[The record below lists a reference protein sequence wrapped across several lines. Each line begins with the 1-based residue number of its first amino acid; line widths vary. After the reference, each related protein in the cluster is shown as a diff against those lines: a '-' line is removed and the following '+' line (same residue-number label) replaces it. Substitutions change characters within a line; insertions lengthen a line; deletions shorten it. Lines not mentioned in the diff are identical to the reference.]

1 MSVAIRS
8 MGRGAVLAPL
18 ASLARLGLLTLA
30 AGALLAGCATQRAPA
45 PVAAGTATPGADVIT
60 TQAAHAY
67 TGRFAVRYDD
77 RLGKP
82 QNVYGNFAWQETGNA
97 ITLELRSPLGQTLAI
112 VRSSPLNASL
122 EMPGRAPRSA
132 TDVGQLM
139 RDTLGFA
146 LPLDGLRYWMLPQ
159 PSPST
164 PADVV
169 RESGTQIKQIR
180 QDGWTIDY
188 LAYADAPATGVK
200 RLNLT
205 REDPPLD
212 IKLVLDR

>member
-8 MGRGAVLAPL
+8 IGRSAALTPL
-18 ASLARLGLLTLA
+18 ASLARLGALTLA
-30 AGALLAGCATQRAPA
+30 AGTLAGCAMQRAPA
-45 PVAAGTATPGADVIT
+45 PVVGTAAPGADAIT
-60 TQAAHAY
+60 TQVAHAY

-77 RLGKP
+77 DRLGKP
-82 QNVYGNFAWQETGNA
+82 QNVYGNFSWQETGNA

-112 VRSSPLNASL
+112 VRSSPQNASL
-122 EMPGRAPRSA
+122 EMPDRAPRNA

-139 RDTLGFA
+139 RDTLGFE

-169 RESGTQIKQIR
+169 RESGTQMKQVR

-188 LAYADAPATGVK
+188 LAYADAPATGIK

-212 IKLVLDR
+212 IKLVLDH

>member
-1 MSVAIRS
+1 MQPRRGAIRS
-8 MGRGAVLAPL
+8 IGRGAALATFARFGLLPL
-18 ASLARLGLLTLA
+18 AV
-30 AGALLAGCATQRAPA
+30 GALLVGCAAQRALVPA
-45 PVAAGTATPGADVIT
+45 SGSTAPAADVIT
-60 TQAAHAY
+60 TQATHAY

-77 RLGKP
+77 RLGKT

-112 VRSSPLNASL
+112 VHSSPQNASL
-122 EMPGRAPRSA
+122 EIPGRAPHDA
-132 TDVGQLM
+132 TNISQLM
-139 RDTLGFA
+139 RATLGFV
-146 LPLDGLRYWMLPQ
+146 LPLNGLRYWMLPQ
-159 PSPST
+159 PSPYT

-188 LAYADAPATGVK
+188 LAYADVPATSVK

-205 REDPPLD
+205 HEYPPLN

>member
-1 MSVAIRS
+1 MSGSIRS
-8 MGRGAVLAPL
+8 SGLGTALAPR
-18 ASLARLGLLTLA
+18 ASLARLGALTLA
-30 AGALLAGCATQRAPA
+30 AGALLASCETQRASAPDAGPA
-45 PVAAGTATPGADVIT
+45 APSADAIT

-67 TGRFAVRYDD
+67 TGRFAVRYED

-97 ITLELRSPLGQTLAI
+97 ITLELRSPLGQTFAI
-112 VRSSPLNASL
+112 VRSSPQNASL
-122 EMPGRAPRSA
+122 EMPGRAPRNA

-146 LPLDGLRYWMLPQ
+146 LPLDGLRYWMLLP
-159 PSPST
+159 PSP
-164 PADVV
+164 PDVV
-169 RESGTQIKQIR
+169 RESGKQIR

-188 LAYADAPATGVK
+188 LAYADAPAIGVK

>member
-1 MSVAIRS
+1 M
-8 MGRGAVLAPL
+8 
-18 ASLARLGLLTLA
+18 
-30 AGALLAGCATQRAPA
+30 LAGCATQRAPA
-45 PVAAGTATPGADVIT
+45 PSADTIT
-60 TQAAHAY
+60 TQTAHAY
-67 TGRFAVRYDD
+67 TGRFAIRYDD

-112 VRSSPLNASL
+112 VRSSPQNASL
-122 EMPGRAPRSA
+122 EMPGRAPRNA

-146 LPLDGLRYWMLPQ
+146 LPLDGLRYWLLPQ

-169 RESGTQIKQIR
+169 RESGTQIKQIRQIR

>member
-1 MSVAIRS
+1 MRMKAPFAPAFRHAA
-8 MGRGAVLAPL
+8 AVLA
-18 ASLARLGLLTLA
+18 T
-30 AGALLAGCATQRAPA
+30 GALLAGCATQPA
-45 PVAAGTATPGADVIT
+45 GPAATGSTTSPTADAIT

-77 RLGKP
+77 RLGKE
-82 QNVYGNFAWQETGNA
+82 QNAYGNFNWQETGNV
-97 ITLELRSPLGQTLAI
+97 ITLELRSPLGQTLAV
-112 VRSSPLNASL
+112 VRSSPQRASL
-122 EMPGRAPRSA
+122 EMPGRAPRFA
-132 TDVGQLM
+132 GDVGQLM
-139 RDTLGFA
+139 QDTLGFA

-159 PSPST
+159 PAPGS
-164 PADVV
+164 PADVQ
-169 RESGTQIKQIR
+169 REDATRLKQIR

-205 REDPPLD
+205 RAEPPLD

>member
-8 MGRGAVLAPL
+8 MDRCAALAPF

-45 PVAAGTATPGADVIT
+45 PAAGTATPGADVIT

-139 RDTLGFA
+139 RDALGFA

-188 LAYADAPATGVK
+188 LAYADAPVTGVK